1 MPIVLEENK
10 LWPEIKQLIQQFF
23 AVEKKQEF
31 ISGKTKIRLNIPPYG
46 SEEVCEALESVL
58 TAQVTMGEKVKEFE
72 AKFAD
77 YIGVKHAVMVT
88 SGSTANLLALAVL
101 TNPMVKNCIE
111 RGDEIIT
118 PAVTWATT
126 VFPILNLGLT
136 PVLVDVDLNTFHINP
151 DEVERAITN
160 KTRAIMSV
168 HLLGNPCDMK
178 RLVEIAR
185 RHNLLL
191 IEDACEAHGAE
202 YNGQKVGSFGDL
214 STFSFFFS
222 HHISTVEGGMLL
234 TNSENYAE
242 LAKALRVF
250 GWVRDLKD
258 KDKIARQYADID
270 PRYLFINVGYNLR
283 PTEMQG
289 AFGMHQIGRLEKL
302 IAIRRDNAKYWTE
315 NLSRYSDYFLLHQ
328 EREETRHVWFGYPV
342 TVKPGAPFTR
352 QELVNFLEE
361 RGLETRPIMAGNIDE
376 QPAMKLAYYHK
387 VGELSNSRFIM
398 RNSFFFGNHQ
408 GIGREQ
414 REAVVDYF
422 KEFLSKRV

>member
-1 MPIVLEENK
+1 MQIVLEENK
-10 LWPEIKQLIQQFF
+10 LWPEIKELIQQFF
-23 AVEKKQEF
+23 ATGKKQEF
-31 ISGKTKIRLNIPPYG
+31 IPGKTKIRLNIPSYG
-46 SEEVCEALESVL
+46 SEEVCEALESLL
-58 TAQVTMGEKVKEFE
+58 TTQVTMGKKVQEFE
-72 AKFAD
+72 AKFAN

-88 SGSTANLLALAVL
+88 SGSIANLLALAVL
-101 TNPMVKNCIE
+101 TNPVVKNCLQK
-111 RGDEIIT
+111 GDEIIT
-118 PAVTWATT
+118 PAITWATT

-136 PVLVDVDLNTFHINP
+136 PVLVDVDLYTFNINP
-151 DEVERAITN
+151 DEVERAITDR
-160 KTRAIMSV
+160 TRAIMLV
-168 HLLGNPCDMK
+168 HLLGNPCNMK
-178 RLVEIAR
+178 SLVEIAR

-222 HHISTVEGGMLL
+222 HHISTVEGGILL
-234 TNSENYAE
+234 TNNEEYAE

-289 AFGMHQIGRLEKL
+289 AFGIHQIGKLEKF
-302 IAIRRDNAKYWTE
+302 IAIRRDNAKYWVE
-315 NLSRYSDYFLLHQ
+315 NLSQYSDYLLFHQ
-328 EREETRHVWFGYPV
+328 EGQGTRHVWFGYPV
-342 TVKPGAPFTR
+342 TIKPEAPFIR
-352 QELVNFLEE
+352 QDLVNFLEE
-361 RGLETRPIMAGNIDE
+361 RGLETRPIMTGNIDE
-376 QPAMKLAYYHK
+376 QPAMKLAHYHK
-387 VGELSNSRFIM
+387 VGELSNSRFIT
-398 RNSFFFGNHQ
+398 RNSFFFGNHH